1 MIHHLKHSRGH
12 LWTQPQGTPVCRA
25 RTIEKPTARD
35 GAGPGDEESRAAWL
49 PRGYHSPPGP
59 PPKTCG
65 WEAPTKVQKAHL
77 ALVGQTTPSAVS
89 GRGDA
94 AMFSV
99 AAGIGG

>member
-1 MIHHLKHSRGH
+1 MIHHLRHSRGH
-12 LWTQPQGTPVCRA
+12 LRTQPQGTPVCRT
-25 RTIEKPTARD
+25 RTIEKPTAQD
-35 GAGPGDEESRAAWL
+35 GAGPGDEQSRAAWL
-49 PRGYHSPPGP
+49 HHGYHSP

-65 WEAPTKVQKAHL
+65 QEAQTRVQKAHL
-77 ALVGQTTPSAVS
+77 ALAGQTTPSAVS

>member
-12 LWTQPQGTPVCRA
+12 LQTRPQGTPVCRA
-25 RTIEKPTARD
+25 RTIEKPTARG

-49 PRGYHSPPGP
+49 HRGCHSPPGP

-65 WEAPTKVQKAHL
+65 REAPTRVQKAHL
-77 ALVGQTTPSAVS
+77 ALAGQTTPSAVS

-99 AAGIGG
+99 AAGVGG